1 MAAMLGEYY
10 DRMTEQIFVSRGTLN
25 GYTGDEVMATFGAPI
40 EQADHAALACTAALG
55 MREHRMA
62 LASEWAKIGR
72 PKLKARTGINSGP
85 MLVGN
90 LGSKYRFAYGVLG
103 DHVNLGSRLEG
114 LNKVYGTE
122 ILLSENTARLVEGA
136 FVLREVDMVRVLGR
150 EQAIRIYELIGKAG
164 TARSPEQEKA
174 AKSYAAG
181 LEAYRQK
188 VWDDAVALFGEAL
201 AECPDDRAAQ
211 IMIGRCE
218 VYRTTPP
225 PEEWAGVFDQVFKK

>member
-10 DRMTEQIFVSRGTLN
+10 DHMTEQIFVSRGTLN

-40 EQADHAALACTAALG
+40 EQADHAALACTAALA

-62 LASEWAKIGR
+62 LSSEWAKIGR

-103 DHVNLGSRLEG
+103 DNVNLGSRLEG

-122 ILLSENTARLVEGA
+122 ILLSENTARLVEGS

-164 TARSPEQEKA
+164 TARSPEQERA

-188 VWDDAVALFGEAL
+188 VWDDALALFGEAL
-201 AECPDDRAAQ
+201 AECPEDRAAQ

-218 VYRTTPP
+218 VYQKTPP